1 MTPLDEA
8 HAQMEANP
16 QIDAYRLQF
25 YERLAETEMFLL
37 LEGEPTADV
46 AKPMLFPVE
55 DQQFALIFDSEERLS
70 EFAQTTAPFVSLS
83 GRLIAGMLVGQNIGL
98 GVNLSVAPS
107 SMLLPASAV
116 SWLSDTLAHSATETQ
131 AKPQSVAA
139 PKGVPEALITSLDRK
154 LAVMAGVAQA
164 AYLAEFTYED
174 KSKVHVVV
182 FIDALHEA
190 QSAIT
195 NAVSEVLTFSGIEAG
210 SLDVLFLNAS
220 DPICATLS
228 KVALR
233 FDLPELHQPKAR
245 VIEAPGSNPDKPP
258 KLR

>member
-1 MTPLDEA
+1 MTSLDDA
-8 HAQMEANP
+8 HAQMEANS

-25 YERLAETEMFLL
+25 FECLAETEMFLL
-37 LEGEPTADV
+37 LEEEPDADV

-55 DQQFALIFDSEERLS
+55 DQEFALVFDTEERLS
-70 EFAQTTAPFVSLS
+70 EFAQSTAPFVSLS
-83 GRLIAGMLVGQNIGL
+83 GRLIAGMLAGKKIGL

-139 PKGVPEALITSLDRK
+139 PKGVPETLITSLDRK
-154 LAVMAGVAQA
+154 LAAMAGVAQM
-164 AYLAEFTYED
+164 AYLAEFTYAD
-174 KSKVHVVV
+174 QTKIHVVA
-182 FIDALHEA
+182 FIDALEA
-190 QSAIT
+190 AQPAIT
-195 NAVSEVLTFSGIEAG
+195 NAVSEVLTFSGIEVG
-210 SLDVLFLNAS
+210 SLDVLFLRAN